1 MTYKEKVQSD
11 LRNPSQGNLTFT
23 KEDKTRASVKKKK
36 RMYYF
41 TMLVTVVARVQHP
54 VHTIIVMKTWDN
66 QACESDVLCLAY
78 CNILSPNLNNVHLQI
93 Q

>member
-1 MTYKEKVQSD
+1 
-11 LRNPSQGNLTFT
+11 
-23 KEDKTRASVKKKK
+23 
-36 RMYYF
+36 MYYF

-78 CNILSPNLNNVHLQI
+78 CNILSPIIPTWIMFISRSNDAELYENTEWLLW
-93 Q
+93 